1 VHGERRALRFRVL
14 RELMAGFN
22 AERPAPGTDDYYR
35 MCVPYPVELA
45 LSAAEAAADYTLHVG
60 GITDYAYFSPGALAL
75 GRPCTPCCALNV
87 GVWAGTSAASPT
99 MPTSRRARSPWVALA
114 SPAAP

>member
-1 VHGERRALRFRVL
+1 VRGERTALRFRVL

-45 LSAAEAAADYTLHVG
+45 LSAAEAAADYTLHG
-60 GITDYAYFSPGALAL
+60 FGIADYAYFSPGAFAL
-75 GRPCTPCCALNV
+75 GRPCQPCSALNERMWT
-87 GVWAGTSAASPT
+87 GMLCG
-99 MPTSRRARSPWVALA
+99 RR
-114 SPAAP
+114 